1 EVYGSTKLNT
11 YDTEKLPSNL
21 NIVDFNGDGVI
32 DDYDQVPYGYPE
44 RPQNTYNAT
53 VGFEWKGF
61 SAFVQFYGVNNANRY
76 LNLSSFSGHLNRVYE
91 QGTYW
96 SKDNT
101 NPDVPMPRWNSH
113 MNYSGTTYMY
123 DASYVRLKNA
133 EIAYTFGKESVRR
146 LGMSSLKVFV
156 NGNNLWM
163 WTNMPDDREVN
174 MGNAS
179 AYPTVRRINMGVNI
193 VL

>member
-1 EVYGSTKLNT
+1 
-11 YDTEKLPSNL
+11 
-21 NIVDFNGDGVI
+21 
-32 DDYDQVPYGYPE
+32 
-44 RPQNTYNAT
+44 
-53 VGFEWKGF
+53 
-61 SAFVQFYGVNNANRY
+61 
-76 LNLSSFSGHLNRVYE
+76 
-91 QGTYW
+91 
-96 SKDNT
+96 
-101 NPDVPMPRWNSH
+101 
-113 MNYSGTTYMY
+113 MY